1 MSLSNLAQN
10 MINGIAVV
18 SMIALVLKGRV
29 FDALMVMLVGLL
41 CAPLSVI
48 GGQSIPFA
56 YLACAGLVVCVLF
69 RARHLKLPRTGSL
82 LMFTTLLWALY
93 VLKWSS
99 TLVCECGQVF
109 SDLKWVVA
117 LGQFRNII
125 IYSVSAMLTYNE
137 LRNHNNK
144 VRTEKLLS
152 SMVAAFGIAMVLN
165 LGAACIQLVYSELGF
180 SIVKE
185 WYSSESRTTI
195 QSMERMGTFLR
206 LYGLNYSPVMLGFKS
221 LLSFGGTLFYTLMP
235 HDATENRK
243 ATLVAALSFIN
254 GVLSFSK
261 TFIFGF
267 LICVIVYCIY
277 SVMDKSQDLSR
288 VGMRSMHV
296 MLGCFIIIF
305 VVVAVNAN
313 KLQIATGLPFNYYFS
328 KIVHAPRDA
337 FASRYRYE
345 LVPPDTQLTYDVI
358 QEHPVLGVGLT
369 SVFGEF
375 GGDSEYLGAMHDGG
389 IVALILTL
397 IELWLILRIS
407 RRRRLHMFVGLFLT
421 SGMAGFAMPTLSTDV
436 CMCLLGVCVGCVS
449 CSESDLIDN
458 T

>member
-1 MSLSNLAQN
+1 MSPSNLAQN
-10 MINGIAVV
+10 VVNGIAVV
-18 SMIALVLKGRV
+18 GMMALSMKGRLL
-29 FDALMVMLVGLL
+29 DALMVMLIGLL

-56 YLACAGLVVCVLF
+56 YFAGAGLVVCVLS
-69 RARHLKLPRTGSL
+69 RARHIKLPRNGSL
-82 LMFTTLLWALY
+82 LIFTVLLWTLY

-99 TLVCECGQVF
+99 TLVCEFRQVL

-125 IYSVSAMLTYNE
+125 IYSVSAMLTYNG
-137 LRNHNNK
+137 LRNHNNG
-144 VRTEKLLS
+144 VGTRNLLS
-152 SMVAAFGIAMVLN
+152 SMVTAFGIAMVLN
-165 LGAACIQLVYSELGF
+165 LGAVCIQLVYPELGF
-180 SIVKE
+180 SLVKT

-195 QSMERMGTFLR
+195 QSMEQMGTFLR

-254 GVLSFSK
+254 GILSFSK

-267 LICVIVYCIY
+267 LICVIAYYIY
-277 SVMDKSQDLSR
+277 SILHESRELSR
-288 VGMRSMHV
+288 AGMRSIHV
-296 MLGCFIIIF
+296 MLACFLIMF
-305 VVVAVNAN
+305 VVVAANASE
-313 KLQIATGLPFNYYFS
+313 LQIATGLPFNYYFS

-337 FASRYRYE
+337 FASRYRYQ

-389 IVALILTL
+389 IVALIFTL

-407 RRRRLHMFVGLFLT
+407 RRRRLHMFVGLFLA
-421 SGMAGFAMPTLSTDV
+421 SGMAGFAVPTLSTDV
-436 CMCLLGVCVGCVS
+436 CMCLLGICVGCVS
-449 CSESDLIDN
+449 CSESI
-458 T
+458 